1 MDEVA
6 IIAIPFLGTSLGA
19 AMVFGMK
26 AKMNPGLERIL
37 LGFASGVM
45 IAASVWSLL
54 IPAMEMSSEQG
65 KTAWVPGA
73 AGVLAGVFFLLML
86 DHLVSRMQGADHI
99 LDTGTCSAGNEA
111 TGCSRQIGAPNSSR
125 KVTMLVLAVILH
137 NLPEGMAVGVAL
149 AGAMTANT
157 GITMAGAM
165 MLSAGIA
172 IQNLPEGAI
181 ISMPLRNEGISRTK
195 AFRTGV
201 LSGAVEPVGALITI
215 LLAELV
221 IPVLPYLLAFAAGA
235 MLYVAADELIPGAC
249 SGEKGKLGTVSMAA
263 GFVLMMVLDVAV

>member
-86 DHLVSRMQGADHI
+86 DHLVSRM
-99 LDTGTCSAGNEA
+99 
-111 TGCSRQIGAPNSSR
+111 
-125 KVTMLVLAVILH
+125 
-137 NLPEGMAVGVAL
+137 
-149 AGAMTANT
+149 
-157 GITMAGAM
+157 
-165 MLSAGIA
+165 
-172 IQNLPEGAI
+172 
-181 ISMPLRNEGISRTK
+181 
-195 AFRTGV
+195 
-201 LSGAVEPVGALITI
+201 
-215 LLAELV
+215 
-221 IPVLPYLLAFAAGA
+221 
-235 MLYVAADELIPGAC
+235 
-249 SGEKGKLGTVSMAA
+249 
-263 GFVLMMVLDVAV
+263 

>member
-181 ISMPLRNEGISRTK
+181 ISMPLRNEGWNR
-195 AFRTGV
+195 
-201 LSGAVEPVGALITI
+201 SGH
-215 LLAELV
+215 
-221 IPVLPYLLAFAAGA
+221 
-235 MLYVAADELIPGAC
+235 
-249 SGEKGKLGTVSMAA
+249 
-263 GFVLMMVLDVAV
+263 